1 MSEQNSS
8 KTSINWFPGHMTRA
22 KREMSEK
29 IKVVDLV
36 IELRDARIPNAS
48 SNPLLQEL
56 IQNKPRLV
64 LLTKKDKA
72 DDKITESWI
81 EELST
86 DNSKVIAID
95 LTKDNVAKIVVKEC
109 QNLMSRM
116 IERQIKKGI
125 KPRALRAM
133 VVGIPNVGKST
144 LINRLAKRKAAKTA
158 DKPGVTRALQW
169 VNVNNELELLDTP
182 GILWP
187 KFENKEDGYVL
198 AVTGAIRDEVLP
210 LEEVVQFALEYLIA
224 NYKQNLEKR
233 FSIEVTGDIW
243 ETIGMI
249 GKKRGFLLPGNE
261 IDLTRTMQTILKE
274 LRSDMLGKISWELPI
289 ENT

>member
-56 IQNKPRLV
+56 IQSKPRLV

-72 DDKITESWI
+72 DDAITESWI
-81 EELST
+81 NELST
-86 DNSKVIAID
+86 ENSKVIAID
-95 LTKDNVAKIVVKEC
+95 LTKGNVSKIVVKEC

-116 IERQIKKGI
+116 IEKQIKKGI

-169 VNVNNELELLDTP
+169 VNVDNELELLDTP

-210 LEEVVQFALEYLIA
+210 LEEVVQFALEYLMV

-233 FSIEVTGDIW
+233 FNIEVTCDVW
-243 ETIGMI
+243 ETIRMI

>member
-56 IQNKPRLV
+56 IQSKPRLV

-72 DDKITESWI
+72 DDAITESWI
-81 EELST
+81 NELST
-86 DNSKVIAID
+86 ENSKVIAID
-95 LTKDNVAKIVVKEC
+95 LTKGNVSKIVVNEC

-116 IERQIKKGI
+116 MEKQIKKGI

-169 VNVNNELELLDTP
+169 VNVDNELELLDTP

-210 LEEVVQFALEYLIA
+210 LEEVVQFALEYLMV

-233 FSIEVTGDIW
+233 FNIEVTCDVW
-243 ETIGMI
+243 ETIRMI

>member
-1 MSEQNSS
+1 
-8 KTSINWFPGHMTRA
+8 
-22 KREMSEK
+22 
-29 IKVVDLV
+29 
-36 IELRDARIPNAS
+36 
-48 SNPLLQEL
+48 
-56 IQNKPRLV
+56 
-64 LLTKKDKA
+64 
-72 DDKITESWI
+72 
-81 EELST
+81 
-86 DNSKVIAID
+86 
-95 LTKDNVAKIVVKEC
+95 
-109 QNLMSRM
+109 
-116 IERQIKKGI
+116 
-125 KPRALRAM
+125 
-133 VVGIPNVGKST
+133 
-144 LINRLAKRKAAKTA
+144 
-158 DKPGVTRALQW
+158 
-169 VNVNNELELLDTP
+169 LELLDTP